1 MSPTNDAIG
10 PSPPFASPHCFFS
23 FCWQLY
29 GFINIATRE
38 WKDGLLSVVMRDYQ
52 NAPDSNPK
60 WVILDGDL
68 DANWIENMNSVMDD
82 NRLLTLASNERIRML
97 MNMKMIFEIRDLAF
111 ASPATVTRAGVLY
124 ITDSA
129 QWKNYVQAWLDQ
141 WAEGLNLPR
150 SAEKMRAEFRTKG
163 AEMVRANR
171 AVSTRRRPFGLTPQL
186 IPLPC
191 APAVTHPHLHAAIP
205 RSTTGLSQFEKYC
218 DKTLLELEINFRHV
232 VPLLD
237 FGLVQTI
244 TNFLQGLWTIDNLG
258 SKDTNAIEIY
268 FVFAAV
274 WGFGGGF
281 TISSGVRQLVSIG
294 SAHDGACSSSAIA
307 MGQAKSSLAGAMSFA
322 LLALVAVASAA
333 SAASSAAIGWKIVL
347 VLVVLLVAVTV
358 VAAAIVHGK
367 SLDSGWSSSVAR
379 VA

>member
-150 SAEKMRAEFRTKG
+150 
-163 AEMVRANR
+163 
-171 AVSTRRRPFGLTPQL
+171 
-186 IPLPC
+186 
-191 APAVTHPHLHAAIP
+191 
-205 RSTTGLSQFEKYC
+205 
-218 DKTLLELEINFRHV
+218 
-232 VPLLD
+232 
-237 FGLVQTI
+237 
-244 TNFLQGLWTIDNLG
+244 
-258 SKDTNAIEIY
+258 
-268 FVFAAV
+268 
-274 WGFGGGF
+274 
-281 TISSGVRQLVSIG
+281 
-294 SAHDGACSSSAIA
+294 
-307 MGQAKSSLAGAMSFA
+307 
-322 LLALVAVASAA
+322 
-333 SAASSAAIGWKIVL
+333 
-347 VLVVLLVAVTV
+347 
-358 VAAAIVHGK
+358 
-367 SLDSGWSSSVAR
+367 
-379 VA
+379 